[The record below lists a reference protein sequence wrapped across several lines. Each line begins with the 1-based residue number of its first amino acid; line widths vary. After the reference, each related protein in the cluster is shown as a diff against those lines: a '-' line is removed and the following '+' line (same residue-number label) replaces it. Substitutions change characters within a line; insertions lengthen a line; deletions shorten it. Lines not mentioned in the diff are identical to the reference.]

1 MYEELCSGLET
12 DTNGG
17 RKDTGIC
24 RMFSAERKTYSSSV
38 HSSTVVEV
46 DLGDASVRYLDI
58 SICSSVLNRL
68 CRKLWEQPEHNIQ
81 LKEESCSL
89 QRYLDALEDM
99 PSPRTEQ
106 DVLQTNG
113 SRIYNILNGQ
123 EG

>member
-1 MYEELCSGLET
+1 MHL
-12 DTNGG
+12 
-17 RKDTGIC
+17 
-24 RMFSAERKTYSSSV
+24 
-38 HSSTVVEV
+38 
-46 DLGDASVRYLDI
+46 VRYLDI
-58 SICSSVLNRL
+58 SICSSVLNGL
-68 CRKLWEQPEHNIQ
+68 FKKLWEQPEHNIQ